1 MSVLKDVSIETIR
14 RMPESATVEDIV
26 YEIIIV
32 GNVLED
38 LKASEEGK
46 SVTARELLRF
56 IIPEEEISDEE
67 RQEIHMIR
75 DEMKRGEKFR
85 LDDVLDELNV

>member
-46 SVTARELLRF
+46 SVTAQELLRF

>member
-1 MSVLKDVSIETIR
+1 MVKKIKI
-14 RMPESATVEDIV
+14 DIQ
-26 YEIIIV
+26 EK
-32 GNVLED
+32 LQ
-38 LKASEEGK
+38 
-46 SVTARELLRF
+46 
-56 IIPEEEISDEE
+56 IPEEEISDEE